1 MSAHNT
7 IQIHLLTNAQ
17 VFPDDNYISFI
28 DVCAKSGITHLQLR
42 QKNWA
47 YSDLLSFG
55 RELKAI
61 LSSYDVRLIINDDFK
76 LMLELDADGI
86 HLGQSD
92 SNPKLVRQEVG
103 KDKIIGLSIES
114 MNELLLANQLD
125 CLDYVAASSVFPTD
139 TKKNLNTIWG
149 IDGLPLFCQQSRHPV
164 IAIGGINLTN
174 VGQVYS
180 AGITGIALISAIHE
194 AANPSLYIQNLINQI
209 KFL

>member
-17 VFPDDNYISFI
+17 DFPDDSYLSFI
-28 DVCAKSGITHLQLR
+28 EVCARSGITDLQLR

-55 RELKAI
+55 HELKAI

-103 KDKIIGLSIES
+103 EDKII
-114 MNELLLANQLD
+114 D
-125 CLDYVAASSVFPTD
+125 
-139 TKKNLNTIWG
+139 
-149 IDGLPLFCQQSRHPV
+149 
-164 IAIGGINLTN
+164 
-174 VGQVYS
+174 
-180 AGITGIALISAIHE
+180 
-194 AANPSLYIQNLINQI
+194 
-209 KFL
+209 